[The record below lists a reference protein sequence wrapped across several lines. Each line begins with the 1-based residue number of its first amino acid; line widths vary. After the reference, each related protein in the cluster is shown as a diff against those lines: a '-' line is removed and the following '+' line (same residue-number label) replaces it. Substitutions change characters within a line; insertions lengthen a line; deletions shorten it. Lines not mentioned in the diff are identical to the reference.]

1 MSEMKRVLKNACI
14 VKDAFFDN
22 IFSKHTERSLSMLET
37 CYDWVQ
43 WSTVLITNSCKRW
56 ESLGM
61 TYLLNNVRQTP
72 ALWVFIL
79 ALQFPDINTRNKRL
93 CSDESLHQN
102 LHWDARASDC
112 LNIGLTIM
120 ESMAKKIDHHN
131 WNSFKLKL
139 VKVCME

>member
-1 MSEMKRVLKNACI
+1 MSEMKRGLKNACI
-14 VKDAFFDN
+14 VKDPFFDN
-22 IFSKHTERSLSMLET
+22 IFSKHTGRSLSILQT

-79 ALQFPDINTRNKRL
+79 ALQFPVINTRIKGFVLMNHFIRIYI
-93 CSDESLHQN
+93 QT
-102 LHWDARASDC
+102 R
-112 LNIGLTIM
+112 GLPIVQWWNPWQ
-120 ESMAKKIDHHN
+120 KIDHHN